1 MTEGTPPNYVLIQ
14 TKGNFF
20 KPLDLDYD
28 TWDGKEDLSAACMCE
43 CIPLVFLY
51 VLCGSI
57 YLEYILKKG
66 RLENYCPNL

>member
-14 TKGNFF
+14 TKENFS

-28 TWDGKEDLSAACMCE
+28 TRDGKGELSAACMCE

-57 YLEYILKKG
+57 YLEYILKKKG
-66 RLENYCPNL
+66 L